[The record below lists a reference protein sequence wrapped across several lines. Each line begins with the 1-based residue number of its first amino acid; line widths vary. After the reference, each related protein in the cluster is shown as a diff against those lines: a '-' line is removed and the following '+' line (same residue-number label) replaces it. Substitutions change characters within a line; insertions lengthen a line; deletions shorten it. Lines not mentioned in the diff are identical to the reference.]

1 MSTTFSMQKKSKEVS
16 IIIVPIIY
24 LEIQNTTW
32 VVQKRQLIAWN
43 NFKRFGWMEHYHN
56 GSILLPSPPLP
67 PPLHPYIFK
76 LGTRV

>member
-43 NFKRFGWMEHYHN
+43 NFKRFG
-56 GSILLPSPPLP
+56 
-67 PPLHPYIFK
+67 
-76 LGTRV
+76 